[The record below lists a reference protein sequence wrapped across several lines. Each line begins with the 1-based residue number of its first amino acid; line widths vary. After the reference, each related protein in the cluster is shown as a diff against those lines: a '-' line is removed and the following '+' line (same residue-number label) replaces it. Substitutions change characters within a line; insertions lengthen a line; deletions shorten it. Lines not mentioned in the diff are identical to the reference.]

1 MGEVDDLRANA
12 ERYRRLSRA
21 VLDIE
26 TTRTLE
32 RMASELDEEA
42 ERLEQQVPAVPL
54 LQDG

>member
-12 ERYRRLSRA
+12 ERCRRLSRA

-32 RMASELDEEA
+32 RMASELDDEA